1 MLCAWSRCSFAGAST
16 ADAVAATATQPRLF
30 LYNLAVAGE
39 LKDRGVDEWVPDG
52 RFLWLGLATLV
63 VTVTLAAV
71 SYYLVER
78 PLLRR
83 KPYRRPAS

>member
-1 MLCAWSRCSFAGAST
+1 
-16 ADAVAATATQPRLF
+16 LF

-39 LKDRGVDEWVPDG
+39 LKDRGVDELVPDG